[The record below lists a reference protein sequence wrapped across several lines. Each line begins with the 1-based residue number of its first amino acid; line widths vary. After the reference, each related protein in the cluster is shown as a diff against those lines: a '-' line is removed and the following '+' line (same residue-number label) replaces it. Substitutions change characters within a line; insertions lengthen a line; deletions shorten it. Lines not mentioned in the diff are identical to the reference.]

1 MDVAFKTIVAPT
13 DFSPF
18 SEEALHYARSLAGKF
33 NAVIHLV
40 HALERPQDV
49 PWWVAER
56 EYSVSQANVA
66 EQAKERLTGI
76 VSRLLPGVTV
86 EPHVR
91 VGSPSEEIVKTA
103 RDSHADLI
111 VIATHGRGGLSRVLF
126 GSVTE
131 RVVRHAPC
139 PVLTVRPEKS
149 KVQQ

>member
-18 SEEALHYARSLAGKF
+18 SEEALDHVRALARQFHS
-33 NAVIHLV
+33 VVHLV

-56 EYSVSQANVA
+56 EYAVSQADLA
-66 EQAKERLTGI
+66 EKAKDRLTEI
-76 VSRLLPGVTV
+76 VSRSLPDVTV
-86 EPHVR
+86 ESHVR
-91 VGSPSEEIVKTA
+91 VGSPAEEILRAA
-103 RDSHADLI
+103 RDNHADLI

-131 RVVRHAPC
+131 RVVRRAPC
-139 PVLTVRPEKS
+139 PVLTVRPEKA
-149 KVQQ
+149 KLDP